1 MVGIIM
7 FLGFAFCFAVFGCI
21 VLIFQ
26 LQAAEGR
33 LRVAKSDAY
42 YWEGLCELEQRE
54 HLMSLKSHRQSLE
67 NLYGIREAENMKVQ
81 LEQMQP
87 EQFRVV

>member
-7 FLGFAFCFAVFGCI
+7 FLGFAFCFAVFACI

-26 LQAAEGR
+26 LREAQSG
-33 LRVAKSDAY
+33 VKSEVNKWRSLY
-42 YWEGLCELEQRE
+42 ELEHQA
-54 HLMSLKSHRQSLE
+54 HLMSLASHRRDLE
-67 NLYGIREAENMKVQ
+67 NLYSIKKAENMKVQ